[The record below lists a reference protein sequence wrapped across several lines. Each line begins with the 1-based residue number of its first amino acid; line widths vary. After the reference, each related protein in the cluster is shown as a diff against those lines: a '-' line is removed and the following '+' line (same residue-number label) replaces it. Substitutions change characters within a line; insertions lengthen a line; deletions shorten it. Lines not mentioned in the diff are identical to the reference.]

1 MSERKIELR
10 VISVSRGRFPNNAF
24 NVLLEELE
32 NKTSFEIIIGY
43 FEANSIGIAL
53 ENQPSP
59 RPMTHDLIIN
69 ILDELKSEVQEVL
82 IHRLSEGVF
91 YSTIMIENN
100 GLIYEIDSRTS
111 DALAIALRVG
121 CPIYTYPSILGQVIN
136 PQSLLE
142 VISKV
147 EEVDELNLD
156 TKLDSSLD
164 DLSVLTEDE
173 LNILLETHL
182 SNEEYEKAA
191 RVRDEL
197 KKREH

>member
-1 MSERKIELR
+1 
-10 VISVSRGRFPNNAF
+10 
-24 NVLLEELE
+24 
-32 NKTSFEIIIGY
+32 
-43 FEANSIGIAL
+43 
-53 ENQPSP
+53 
-59 RPMTHDLIIN
+59 MTHDLIIN

-121 CPIYTYPSILGQVIN
+121 CPIYTYPSIFLGQVIN

-182 SNEEYEKAA
+182 SNE
-191 RVRDEL
+191 RV
-197 KKREH
+197 